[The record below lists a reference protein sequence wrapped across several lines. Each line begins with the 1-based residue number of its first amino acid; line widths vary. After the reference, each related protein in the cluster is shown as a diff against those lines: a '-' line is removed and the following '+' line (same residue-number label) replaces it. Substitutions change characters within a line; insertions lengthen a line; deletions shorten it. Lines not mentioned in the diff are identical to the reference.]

1 MRRRA
6 SSALVRRWEG
16 RRRPGPTHHPSPW
29 QPPAVTHHE
38 YIEVS
43 AATALNASFLD
54 ASAEIAAQV
63 VKVCARSVDVH

>member
-1 MRRRA
+1 MKPG
-6 SSALVRRWEG
+6 LPFPG
-16 RRRPGPTHHPSPW
+16 RTPSHPRPCNPS
-29 QPPAVTHHE
+29 AVTHHE

-63 VKVCARSVDVH
+63 VKVRT